1 VEAPSLCGAAFG
13 FRERAG
19 RLSCDELS
27 SGGVPAVR
35 KVVDD
40 LLERGDD
47 LRWKVH
53 ELRDRAFLGPII
65 SVLILGVALAVGL
78 FVAIIATRG
87 PSDYTTAAGFR
98 YAPGP
103 VTGDV
108 VTRTVARDG
117 KTRRVIRYRTRKGG
131 VVYKRGRTLY
141 ETQTQV
147 GTKTIASTVTQTAT
161 EVITVTEIEPVTVT
175 VVETVTEPKSKP

>member
-1 VEAPSLCGAAFG
+1 VWKL
-13 FRERAG
+13 
-19 RLSCDELS
+19 
-27 SGGVPAVR
+27 
-35 KVVDD
+35 VDK
-40 LLERGDD
+40 LLARGDD

-53 ELRDRAFLGPII
+53 ELRDHAFLGPII

-87 PSDYTTAAGFR
+87 PSDSTAAAGFR

-131 VVYKRGRTLY
+131 VVYNNGGNRDV
-141 ETQTQV
+141 TQTQV
-147 GTKTIASTVTQTAT
+147 GTKTIASTVTQT
-161 EVITVTEIEPVTVT
+161 EVITVTEFEPVTVT

>member
-87 PSDYTTAAGFR
+87 PSDSTAAAGFR

-131 VVYKRGRTLY
+131 VVYKKGRTLY

-147 GTKTIASTVTQTAT
+147 GTKTIASTVTQTEA
-161 EVITVTEIEPVTVT
+161 ITVTEIEPVTVT
-175 VVETVTEPKSKP
+175 VVETVTERKSKP